1 MLIKKSKL
9 SKLLTNEYGLI
20 IAWYMQKARFQ
31 HLCVQDYRHQGFN
44 PESLS
49 GYAEVTPRATI
60 ALLGIQFG
68 SF

>member
-1 MLIKKSKL
+1 M
-9 SKLLTNEYGLI
+9 NMGLI

-31 HLCVQDYRHQGFN
+31 HLCVQDYQHQGFN

-68 SF
+68 SL